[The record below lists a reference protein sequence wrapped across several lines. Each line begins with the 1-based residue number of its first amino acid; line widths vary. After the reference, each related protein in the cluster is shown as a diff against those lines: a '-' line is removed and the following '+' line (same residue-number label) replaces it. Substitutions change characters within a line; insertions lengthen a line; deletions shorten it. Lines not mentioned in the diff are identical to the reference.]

1 MSPTPDATRAD
12 CLLVQCG
19 RHAMLLPASGIGPVR
34 PLLAVPPPL
43 PPGHRRRP
51 LTVDLRR
58 LLGEPAAEPPV
69 ALDWSDDA
77 AAAILL
83 ASSVERLVTPWPETL
98 RPLPPGLAHL
108 RPFCDAIWLG
118 DGGGALVLRLRRRLG
133 VLDRGWMRRLRR
145 AAAETPA

>member
-1 MSPTPDATRAD
+1 MITMPDTARAD

-34 PLLAVPPPL
+34 PLPAVPPPL
-43 PPGHRRRP
+43 PRGYRRRP

-58 LLGEPAAEPPV
+58 LLGEPPEEPPV
-69 ALDWSDDA
+69 ALDWSDEA
-77 AAAILL
+77 GAAILL

-108 RPFCDAIWLG
+108 RPFCDAIWLADG
-118 DGGGALVLRLRRRLG
+118 DGALVLRLRRRLG
-133 VLDRGWMRRLRR
+133 VLDRGWMRRLRD
-145 AAAETPA
+145 AAVETPA